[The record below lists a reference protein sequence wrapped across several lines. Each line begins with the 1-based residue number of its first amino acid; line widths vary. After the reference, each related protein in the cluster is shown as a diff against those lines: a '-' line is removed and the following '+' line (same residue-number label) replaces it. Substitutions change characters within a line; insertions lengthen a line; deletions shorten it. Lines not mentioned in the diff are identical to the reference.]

1 TGVACGS
8 PGCCST
14 RIACCPR
21 YDFVSDTPHSSFPG
35 VTWLCGPH
43 CARPGAQPAPQ
54 TAAEE
59 LADERLRPQLLHHAL
74 LRRWASL
81 RAGGRR
87 QEILKPPAVRPAPPA
102 PASDQICW
110 GIHRRRFIPW
120 TASRFLGSGSLA
132 SAAVPRASTSAA
144 PTGR

>member
-1 TGVACGS
+1 
-8 PGCCST
+8 
-14 RIACCPR
+14 
-21 YDFVSDTPHSSFPG
+21 
-35 VTWLCGPH
+35 
-43 CARPGAQPAPQ
+43 
-54 TAAEE
+54 
-59 LADERLRPQLLHHAL
+59 L

-144 PTGR
+144 PTGRERTAAVQSQPDNSRRWFEEVDRHADPDGV